1 MTNEFENQASEVE
14 ETMPSMEDMLAET
27 KEVKIGDT
35 VTGEVL
41 AIDENNQLVVGIEGA
56 GVEGVV
62 PFRELTSK
70 QVEDVTEVANVGDK
84 LELVVVK
91 QIKDKEN
98 GTFLLSHR
106 RLEAQKVWKELE
118 EKAANKEVLTVPVT
132 KVVKGGLVVDA
143 GVRGFIPASMV
154 ENYFVRDFSAYK
166 GKELDA
172 RIVEINPVENRL
184 ILSHKEIAAE
194 QEEKARTENYF
205 VRDFSA
211 YKGKELDAR
220 IVEINPVENRLI
232 LSHKEIAAEQEEKAR
247 TEKLEQFE
255 EGEVVE
261 GTVARLANF
270 GAFIDLGDIDGLV
283 HISQIAHHHV
293 NHPSDVLEVGQ
304 KVQVKILGIDEEHGR
319 ISLSMKAVTPSPWEI
334 IEETAAKGTELTGI
348 VRRLVDFGA
357 FVEVLPG
364 VEGLVHI
371 SQISHEHVNHPSDKL
386 KEGQEVQVKVLE
398 VNAEDHRL
406 SLSMKALEEAPEQ
419 QEEKAEA
426 PRRERKAAPAPRRK
440 TAQNTQAKAQSPAA
454 EEESSFSF
462 ADLLGDKLKDFN
474 FDDSED

>member
-194 QEEKARTENYF
+194 QEEKARTE
-205 VRDFSA
+205 
-211 YKGKELDAR
+211 
-220 IVEINPVENRLI
+220 
-232 LSHKEIAAEQEEKAR
+232 
-247 TEKLEQFE
+247 KLEQFE

-334 IEETAAKGTELTGI
+334 IEETAAKGTELAGI

-440 TAQNTQAKAQSPAA
+440 AAQNTQAKAQSPAA

>member
-154 ENYFVRDFSAYK
+154 
-166 GKELDA
+166 
-172 RIVEINPVENRL
+172 
-184 ILSHKEIAAE
+184 
-194 QEEKARTENYF
+194 ENYF

-426 PRRERKAAPAPRRK
+426 PRRERKVAPAPRRK
-440 TAQNTQAKAQSPAA
+440 AAQNTQSKAQSPAA

>member
-132 KVVKGGLVVDA
+132 KVVKGGVVVDA

-154 ENYFVRDFSAYK
+154 
-166 GKELDA
+166 
-172 RIVEINPVENRL
+172 
-184 ILSHKEIAAE
+184 
-194 QEEKARTENYF
+194 ENYF

-440 TAQNTQAKAQSPAA
+440 AAQNTQAKAQSPAA

>member
-172 RIVEINPVENRL
+172 RIVEINP
-184 ILSHKEIAAE
+184 A
-194 QEEKARTENYF
+194 
-205 VRDFSA
+205 
-211 YKGKELDAR
+211 
-220 IVEINPVENRLI
+220 ENRLI

-440 TAQNTQAKAQSPAA
+440 AAQNTQAKAQSPAA